1 MCRNAT
7 MLFIRLIFA
16 SRGKYEE
23 FYKFLILGLFFVLA
37 SCGGSGTPVAINYA
51 PELSNQYGLN
61 LIGADTINSAGY
73 TGSGIKVAVVDSGI
87 DSSHS
92 EFSGKTIYG
101 KDFGGSTNGYTKD
114 DDGHGTHVASI
125 IGANKDAVGM
135 RGVAYD
141 ATLYSYRVAND
152 SGILSGVNTDS
163 NRAAVFN
170 QHVTDNI
177 RVSNNSW
184 GTKSVIGDY
193 SESYF
198 RTYWSNTISALRSA
212 QQNGTVFVWA
222 TGNNGCGSGSSPEGC
237 LDANVHSG
245 LPYRVSELANEW
257 LAVMAVDSNLQETK
271 YTHRCG
277 NAKSFCVTAP
287 GGGDDQSDDGI
298 YAAQANG
305 TYVRLSGTSMAAP
318 HVSGVVATTMEQ
330 FPNLTAAQIVT
341 RIKDTAVYT
350 GLKGY
355 GANGCTSSTCTTAQ
369 MEAIFGHGLISSA
382 ASTSMIS
389 SAGYSIDGKVYSDNN
404 LNVSAKK
411 LYVVPGLSTKTR
423 GSIGNVRTTVFDT
436 FDGATFNVSAKEVFD
451 TASYP
456 VLSTIGYTGKQNGLH
471 SDIFNSQTY
480 DVRRISF
487 DELDFYMISSNDLTS
502 LAALSLWG
510 DNAGFM
516 PKPSF
521 MSPGLT
527 NQLEVSMI
535 DERFLTLRPFAQ
547 YTNSDSINPS
557 GYGMSA
563 SVTPNKNLTF
573 YGALASSKGD
583 FNLGATESSTAVS
596 QGFKSIDLGAKL
608 TFSDSLGFMVR
619 SSLNKLDNTEAGTNY
634 WGMNEASFSQ
644 AVFGFQ
650 IDLKGPK
657 LTIGGYQP
665 SQYNSGDTSIL
676 MASGRNLSGN
686 VSYQRASFDIES
698 EATFGA
704 FISASIPLSY
714 KEKKYGGIDFNLQQ
728 SPYDHDKI
736 GRASLGLNYTF

>member
-1 MCRNAT
+1 MPECKRIISLSEST
-7 MLFIRLIFA
+7 VKILIRIIFDV
-16 SRGKYEE
+16 SEKNMRIMYN
-23 FYKFLILGLFFVLA
+23 FLVLGLLFVLA

-51 PELSNQYGLN
+51 PELSNQYGLG

-73 TGSGIKVAVVDSGI
+73 TGSGIKVAVVDTGI

-101 KDFGGSTNGYTKD
+101 KTFVGSAYGSD
-114 DDGHGTHVASI
+114 SDGHGTHVASI
-125 IGANKDAVGM
+125 IGANKDAAGM
-135 RGVAYD
+135 RGVAYN
-141 ATLYSYRVAND
+141 ATLYDYRVAVNGN
-152 SGILSGVNTDS
+152 SFTGVDTDS
-163 NRAAVFN
+163 ERKIVFD
-170 QHVTDNI
+170 QHVTDDI
-177 RVSNNSW
+177 KVSNNSW
-184 GTKSVIGDY
+184 GSATKIGNY
-193 SESYF
+193 SESWIRSNF
-198 RTYWSNTISALRSA
+198 ANTISSLRSA

-222 TGNNGCGSGSSPEGC
+222 AGNSGY
-237 LDANVHSG
+237 LDASRESG

-257 LAVMAVDSNLQETK
+257 LTVVAVGSDLQETA
-271 YTHRCG
+271 YTNRCG

-287 GGGDDQSDDGI
+287 GGGDDASTDGI

-305 TYVRLSGTSMAAP
+305 TYVRYKGTSMAAP

-355 GANGCTSSTCTTAQ
+355 GASGCTSSTCTTAQ

-389 SAGYSIDGKVYSDNN
+389 SAGYSIDGKVYSGNN

-423 GSIGNVRTTVFDT
+423 GSIGNARTTVFDS

-456 VLSTIGYTGKQNGLH
+456 VLSTIGYTGKQNGLN
-471 SDIFNSQTY
+471 SDILNSQRY
-480 DVRRISF
+480 DVRRISV
-487 DELDFYMISSNDLTS
+487 DELDFYIVSSNNPTALATS
-502 LAALSLWG
+502 SLWG

-521 MSPGLT
+521 MSSGLA
-527 NQLEVSMI
+527 NQIEVSMI
-535 DERFLTLRPFAQ
+535 DNKFLTLRPFAQ
-547 YTNSDSINPS
+547 YTNSDSINPG

-573 YGALASSKGD
+573 YGSLASSKGN
-583 FNLGATESSTAVS
+583 FNLGATESSTSVS
-596 QGFKSIDLGAKL
+596 QGFKSIDLGTNI

-619 SSLNKLDNTEAGTNY
+619 SSLNKLENTEASTNY

>member
-1 MCRNAT
+1 MKVIYNFLVIGL
-7 MLFIRLIFA
+7 LFA
-16 SRGKYEE
+16 
-23 FYKFLILGLFFVLA
+23 LA
-37 SCGGSGTPVAINYA
+37 SCGGSGTQVTINYA
-51 PELSNQYGLN
+51 PELSNQYGLG

-73 TGSGIKVAVVDSGI
+73 TGSGIKVAVVDTGI
-87 DSSHS
+87 DSSHA
-92 EFSGKTIYG
+92 EFSGRTIYG
-101 KDFGGSTNGYTKD
+101 KDFGGSTNGYSKD

-141 ATLYSYRVAND
+141 ASLYSYRVAND
-152 SGILSGVNTDS
+152 SGTLSGVNTDS

-184 GTKSVIGDY
+184 GSTATATSY
-193 SESYF
+193 SEATLRSLY
-198 RTYWSNTISALRSA
+198 SNTISALRSA
-212 QQNGTVFVWA
+212 QQNGTVFVFSA
-222 TGNNGCGSGSSPEGC
+222 GNDGKYNAQLMG
-237 LDANVHSG
+237 G
-245 LPYRVSELANEW
+245 LPYRITELENEW
-257 LAVMAVDSNLQETK
+257 LTVVSVGSDLQETD
-271 YTHRCG
+271 YTSRCG
-277 NAKSFCVTAP
+277 VAADFCVTAP
-287 GGGDDQSDDGI
+287 GGGDNQNVDGI

-305 TYVRLSGTSMAAP
+305 TYIRYSGTSMAAP

-330 FPNLTAAQIVT
+330 FPSLTAAQIVT
-341 RIKDTAVYT
+341 RIKDTATYEGLT
-350 GLKGY
+350 G
-355 GANGCTSSTCTTAQ
+355 NIIGCTSSTCTTAQ

-389 SAGYSIDGKVYSDNN
+389 SSGYSIDGKVYSDNN
-404 LNVSAKK
+404 LNVSEKK
-411 LYVVPGLSTKTR
+411 LYVVPGLSAKTR
-423 GSIGNVRTTVFDT
+423 GSIGNARTTVFDS

-471 SDIFNSQTY
+471 SDILNSQRY
-480 DVRRISF
+480 DVRRISL
-487 DELDFYMISSNDLTS
+487 DELDFYMISSNDPTS

-521 MSPGLT
+521 MSTGRT

-535 DERFLTLRPFAQ
+535 DDKFLTLRPFAQ
-547 YTNSDSINPS
+547 YTNNDYINLS
-557 GYGMSA
+557 GYGMNA
-563 SVTPNKNLTF
+563 AVTPNKNLTF
-573 YGALASSKGD
+573 YGAFASSKGD
-583 FNLGATESSTAVS
+583 FNLGATESSTSVS

-619 SSLNKLDNTEAGTNY
+619 SSLNKLENTEASTNY

-676 MASGRNLSGN
+676 MASSRNPSGN

-704 FISASIPLSY
+704 FISTSIPLSY
-714 KEKKYGGIDFNLQQ
+714 KAKKYGGIDFSLQQ